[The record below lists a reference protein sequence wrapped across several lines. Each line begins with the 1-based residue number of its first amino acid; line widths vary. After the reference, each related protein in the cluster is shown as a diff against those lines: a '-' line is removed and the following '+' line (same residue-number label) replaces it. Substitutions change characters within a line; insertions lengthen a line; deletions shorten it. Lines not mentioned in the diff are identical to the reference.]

1 VKGVI
6 EVFRVEY
13 LRNPT
18 IQGIQRFM
26 EIDECH
32 GLRGMLGRIGCVH
45 WRGQRCAYAW
55 NRIYTHGDHG
65 VPTIILEESS
75 FARSWY
81 MACLFLVLLDPTMIS
96 TCLTNQICLSSI

>member
-45 WRGQRCAYAW
+45 WCGQRCAYAW

-65 VPTIILEESS
+65 VPTIILEEVASHDRGIWHV
-75 FARSWY
+75 FFW
-81 MACLFLVLLDPTMIS
+81 C
-96 TCLTNQICLSSI
+96 CSIQQ